1 MDWNFWEKRFS
12 TLDRLSPP
20 LAPIMA
26 PQSKQKKASDP
37 ERTLCIRI
45 FNLPSNWNLPPRHRE
60 ASPFLC
66 HGPSQDWYRRAAEV
80 RRWEP
85 NAQSPSEASC
95 MSGSPTSESKCSL
108 CTILEVILYHDGDPH
123 VSNWS
128 LCTCSVP
135 QKKKTIWTRLIIGM
149 NIGGGHFTWTTFV
162 DIFFILTIQKQI
174 QIKRLII
181 GMNIGGGHF
190 TIFFPC
196 SIASKYLTS
205 FTFLKKWIN
214 SGNFDEMTKL
224 T

>member
-1 MDWNFWEKRFS
+1 
-12 TLDRLSPP
+12 
-20 LAPIMA
+20 MA

-37 ERTLCIRI
+37 ERTLSIRI

-149 NIGGGHFTWTTFV
+149 NIGGG
-162 DIFFILTIQKQI
+162 
-174 QIKRLII
+174 
-181 GMNIGGGHF
+181 NF